1 MIKYETLF
9 LIKPDLPD
17 DEIQA
22 VLDRLVDRVG
32 RVGGKVAVINHW
44 GNLDMAYA
52 VRYRGEKLRRGYY
65 VLLTFLG
72 DGAAVEEIE
81 RNIKIMDQTFRYLTV
96 KLDDSADPALVTE
109 IVVTR
114 QAPRT
119 RVRPDY
125 RPPFAEESEEAPG
138 PEHGEAPADAEAGPA
153 AEAGEAPADEAPGAE
168 TAGAVGEESGDEGP
182 GDAEPGDDGVDTDEP
197 ADDDAGADEEG

>member
-9 LIKPDLPD
+9 LIKPDLPE

-22 VLDRLVDRVG
+22 VMDRLVDRVG
-32 RVGGKVAVINHW
+32 RVGGKVAIINHW
-44 GNLDMAYA
+44 GNMDMAYP
-52 VRYRGEKLRRGYY
+52 VRYRGERLRRGYY
-65 VLLTFLG
+65 VLLTYLG
-72 DGAAVEEIE
+72 DGVAVEEIE

-96 KLDDSADPALVTE
+96 KLEDSADPALVTE

-125 RPPFAEESEEAPG
+125 RQPFAEDGDESPRHER
-138 PEHGEAPADAEAGPA
+138 GEVPAYAAEGPA
-153 AEAGEAPADEAPGAE
+153 AEADEAPASAAPEAE
-168 TAGAVGEESGDEGP
+168 TA
-182 GDAEPGDDGVDTDEP
+182 DAEPGADEPDTEKP
-197 ADDDAGADEEG
+197 ADDDAGAGEEE